1 MNPERDLC
9 RGLLRDEA
17 LMAKL
22 LQGLID
28 VLVVVDRDAGIQ
40 FINRAGEDM
49 LGYPYSELIG
59 RPVGTIVT
67 DENRQ
72 FFRAIR
78 DLMTT
83 GESRHCDLEMV
94 TRSGEKIPATFN
106 GSVLLGP
113 DNRIQAVVG
122 VIRDTREIRRL
133 VHALE
138 HAKIGLEEAVQTRT
152 RELAAAKT
160 AAEYAYE
167 ELKTAQAQLVHAEK
181 MSSLGQLAAGVAHE
195 INTPIGF
202 VGTNLRTLREYVWD
216 LLQLAA
222 GYEGLLGAV
231 ERDDFEAA
239 RGEAERGRA
248 LAQRLNARALLEDLA
263 HVATESEQGLD
274 RVRRIVQD
282 LKAFSHEEE
291 QEQTSAD
298 LNEGVESTLAIVR
311 NELKDKAEVI
321 KELGPMPPLLGYPQQ
336 LNQVILNLLVNAAHA
351 FDHPVETSVDGEGK
365 PSKGTIWVRT
375 FLCGEAVVLEVEDTG
390 CGIAPEHLAKVFDP
404 FFTTKP
410 VGKGTGLGLSI
421 SYGIVQKHGGTIE
434 VESHVGKGTRFRV
447 VLPVRGPAAEQTEKP
462 GEEPE
467 RRAA

>member
-1 MNPERDLC
+1 MNSERDLY

-17 LMAKL
+17 LMANL
-22 LQGLID
+22 IQSLID
-28 VLVVVDRDAGIQ
+28 VLVVVDRDAVVQ
-40 FINRAGEDM
+40 FINRAGEDL
-49 LGYPYSELIG
+49 LGHPSSELVG
-59 RPVGTIVT
+59 QPVGAIVT
-67 DENRQ
+67 DENLQ

-78 DLMTT
+78 ELMTT
-83 GESRHCDLEMV
+83 GESRHCDLELV

-106 GSVLLGP
+106 GSVLRGP
-113 DNRIQAVVG
+113 GNRIEAVVG
-122 VIRDTREIRRL
+122 VIRDVREIRRL
-133 VHALE
+133 VRELE
-138 HAKIGLEEAVQTRT
+138 DAKVGLENTVQKRT

-160 AAEYAYE
+160 RAEQAYE
-167 ELKTAQAQLVHAEK
+167 ELKTAQAQLIHAEK

-202 VGTNLRTLREYVWD
+202 VGANLRTLREYVWD

-231 ERDDFEAA
+231 ERSDFEAA

-263 HVATESEQGLD
+263 HVATESEGGLN

-282 LKAFSHEEE
+282 LKAFSRSEE
-291 QEQTSAD
+291 QEQTSVD
-298 LNEGVESTLAIVR
+298 INEGVESTLAIAR
-311 NELKDKAEVI
+311 NELKYKAEVI
-321 KELGPMPPLLGYPQQ
+321 KELGPVPAILGYPQQ

-351 FDHPVETSVDGEGK
+351 FDERTKTSVEGDGS
-365 PSKGTIWVRT
+365 PSKGTIWIRT
-375 FLCGEAVVLEVEDTG
+375 FLRGEAVVLEVEDTG
-390 CGIAPEHLAKVFDP
+390 CGIAPEHMAKIFDP

-421 SYGIVQKHGGTIE
+421 SYGIVRKHSGTIE
-434 VESHVGKGTRFRV
+434 VESHVGQGTRFRV
-447 VLPVRGPAAEQTEKP
+447 VLPVQAPAADETEKP